1 MPKTKFNLSK
11 TIIIVSGLPR
21 SGTSLMMKM
30 LEAGGI
36 PPLTDHERAPDQDNL
51 KGYYE
56 YERVKK
62 LPDGDTKW
70 LKQARG
76 KVIKVIAALLP
87 HLPAKHEYRVII
99 MRREMEEILASQ
111 QKMLAHRGEEADK
124 IADEDISI
132 LFEKHLDKVLA
143 WGQKQKNLRYIN
155 IDYNELLQDPQPQIK
170 KINLFLGESLN
181 TQAMAEQ
188 IDPALYRNRS

>member
-1 MPKTKFNLSK
+1 MKSFNLSK

-30 LEAGGI
+30 LEAGGL
-36 PPLTDHERAPDQDNL
+36 PPLIDHERTPDEDNP

-56 YERVKK
+56 FERVKK

-76 KVIKVIAALLP
+76 KVVKVIATLVP
-87 HLPAKHEYRVII
+87 HLPGKHEYRVIV
-99 MRREMEEILASQ
+99 MRREIHEILASQ
-111 QKMLAHRGEEADK
+111 QKMLTHRGENKEK
-124 IADEDISI
+124 VSDEEMGQ
-132 LFEKHLDKVLA
+132 LLQKHLDQVLV

-155 IDYNELLQDPQPQIK
+155 IDYNELMNDPLPQIN
-170 KINLFLGESLN
+170 KINKFLGENLD
-181 TQAMAEQ
+181 TQAMNNQ
-188 IDPALYRNRS
+188 IDPSLYRNRN

>member
-1 MPKTKFNLSK
+1 MKSFNLSK

-30 LEAGGI
+30 LEAGGL
-36 PPLTDHERAPDQDNL
+36 PPLIDHERTPDEDNP

-56 YERVKK
+56 FERVKK

-76 KVIKVIAALLP
+76 KVVKVIAALVP
-87 HLPAKHEYRVII
+87 HLPGKHEYRVIV
-99 MRREMEEILASQ
+99 MRREIHEILASQ
-111 QKMLAHRGEEADK
+111 QKMLTHRGENKEK
-124 IADEDISI
+124 VSDEEMGP
-132 LFEKHLDKVLA
+132 LLKKHLDQVLV

-155 IDYNELLQDPQPQIK
+155 IDYNELMNDPLPQIN
-170 KINLFLGESLN
+170 KINKFLGESLD
-181 TQAMAEQ
+181 TRAMNEQ
-188 IDPALYRNRS
+188 IDPGLYRNRN